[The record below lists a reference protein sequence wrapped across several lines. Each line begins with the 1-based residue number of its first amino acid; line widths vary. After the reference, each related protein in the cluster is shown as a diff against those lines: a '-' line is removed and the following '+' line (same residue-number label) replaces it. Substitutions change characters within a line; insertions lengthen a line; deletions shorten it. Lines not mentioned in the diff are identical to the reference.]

1 MADVDIINE
10 VWKRLTDDADYLA
23 LHSLPSN
30 ATPQQKAGRMQ
41 KEQEPN
47 NLATTN
53 IPLTCI
59 YPIPGLP
66 DKNNDLVY
74 EANVQLDIYA
84 SSLFQAMTIGKKA
97 RELLHDTD
105 LPVGFRMYFVS
116 SASSEARV
124 QGIKKYIMR
133 FEISEVI

>member
-10 VWKRLTDDADYLA
+10 VWKVLTDDVGYLA
-23 LHSLPSN
+23 LHNLPSN
-30 ATPQQKAGRMQ
+30 ATAQQKAGRMQ

-59 YPIPGLP
+59 YPIPGMI
-66 DKNNDLVY
+66 DNNFLVY

-84 SSLFQAMTIGKKA
+84 SSLFQAMTIGKRA

-105 LPVGFRMYFVS
+105 LPVGLKMYFVS
-116 SASSEARV
+116 SASSDARV